1 MGNNTIFN
9 FVAFQS
15 LIRDPCFPQCFRKG
29 NFIENKANKLTKVY
43 FFVIIEGKGENIP

>member
-15 LIRDPCFPQCFRKG
+15 LIRDNRPIFSQIVQKLGNRSKLALIVQKLFIKRKKDQQ
-29 NFIENKANKLTKVY
+29 IA
-43 FFVIIEGKGENIP
+43 